1 MESPMEWLRLVGSL
15 KFQVSFTGN
24 RLVYWALLQKRPII
38 LRSLIIDNLES
49 RITEMCRECRECR
62 ENARM
67 CRLLKIIGLVCR
79 ISSLL

>member
-24 RLVYWALLQKRPII
+24 RLVYRALLQKRPII
-38 LRSLIIDNLES
+38 LRSLIIDNRES

-62 ENARM
+62 ENAHM
-67 CRLLKIIGLVCR
+67 CRLQDSIGLFCKR
-79 ISSLL
+79 AL